1 MLVFEKNIYI
11 YIKAHLIMLV
21 SSITGVQTIG
31 GVFVRQMKITSR
43 ASASVTEMYSAA
55 SSQLTKTNATASKA
69 TFEDGGRAGILGI
82 GKRYDIYLL
91 YT

>member
-1 MLVFEKNIYI
+1 
-11 YIKAHLIMLV
+11 MLV

-31 GVFVRQMKITSR
+31 GVFIRQMKLTSR

-55 SSQLTKTNATASKA
+55 SSQLTKTNATASKR
-69 TFEDGGRAGILGI
+69 TTEVGGRVGIFGI
-82 GKRYDIYLL
+82 GARYAIYLL